1 MLPSKSCNE
10 KNCPGWMPALVAGLA
25 MILFVG
31 LSAFNE
37 AKADEVVVTF
47 NRELPFKSYEFT
59 RTFEDKES
67 FEMWLAMRLEDKGC
81 DPYLTDMK
89 IQFKPRKEEI

>member
-1 MLPSKSCNE
+1 MMIGTSCNE
-10 KNCPGWMPALVAGLA
+10 KNCPGALATML
-25 MILFVG
+25 VG
-31 LSAFNE
+31 LVMFVTVMFGFVTDAQ
-37 AKADEVVVTF
+37 AGEVVVTF

-81 DPYLTDMK
+81 DPYLTDMH
-89 IQFKPRKEEI
+89 IQFKPRKEDI